1 MIPAAQLWLFA
12 LLVLGVVALPGLD
25 MACVLGNAL
34 SGGRRRGFAALA
46 GVVAGGA
53 VHVLMAALGISVVL
67 KLFPA
72 LFNAMLLAGA
82 LYIAWIGV
90 SLLRVAPPRSAHAPD
105 TDRVAA
111 DAPPPAD
118 PPVPAAASTAT
129 AFRQGLVTCLLN
141 PKAYLF
147 MLAVFPQFLRPAPG
161 TLWVQVAVL
170 WLVIAANQAAV
181 YGGLALLAGQVRE
194 WLGRRPA
201 AGVFGARA
209 VGVLLLGVA
218 AFTGIEGW
226 QRL

>member
-1 MIPAAQLWLFA
+1 MIPSAQLWLFA

-25 MACVLGNAL
+25 MACVLGNTL

-46 GVVAGGA
+46 GVVAGGV
-53 VHVLMAALGISVVL
+53 VHVVMAALGISVVL

-72 LFNAMLLAGA
+72 LFNAMLVAGA

-90 SLLRVAPPRSAHAPD
+90 ALLRVAPPRAGDGDAC
-105 TDRVAA
+105 AA
-111 DAPPPAD
+111 A
-118 PPVPAAASTAT
+118 PAATAASPAA

-161 TLWVQVAVL
+161 TLWLQVAVL

-181 YGGLALLAGQVRE
+181 YGGLALLAGQVRG

-201 AGVFGARA
+201 AGMLGARA
-209 VGVLLLGVA
+209 VGALLLVVAVVTGVQ
-218 AFTGIEGW
+218 GW
-226 QRL
+226 RHL

>member
-1 MIPAAQLWLFA
+1 MIPPAQLWLFA
-12 LLVLGVVALPGLD
+12 LLVLGVVAMPGLD
-25 MACVLGNAL
+25 MACVLGNTL

-46 GVVAGGA
+46 GVVAGGV
-53 VHVLMAALGISVVL
+53 VHVVLAALGISVVL

-82 LYIAWIGV
+82 AYIAWIGL
-90 SLLRVAPPRSAHAPD
+90 SLLRSASARDDARPDDRAP
-105 TDRVAA
+105 AA
-111 DAPPPAD
+111 RA
-118 PPVPAAASTAT
+118 PVPRAASPAA

-147 MLAVFPQFLRPAPG
+147 MLAVFPQFLRPLPGTNAPG
-161 TLWVQVAVL
+161 TLWLQVGVL

-181 YGGLALLAGQVRE
+181 YGGLALLAGQVRD

-201 AGVFGARA
+201 AGAFGARA
-209 VGVLLLGVA
+209 VGLLLLGVA